1 MKQAGSALG
10 NAEEV
15 GHGVAAPVYLRRRN
29 GSAVELLAYDGA
41 QALLKQVTDTPL
53 VDVTGD
59 LNRGFAW
66 PVRGSHPQRSNA
78 VTPLAAPVWPHTAH
92 PTAVTVELWWPPD
105 QDGYRHVRSFV
116 VWADDP
122 YDAYLTACCLWG
134 SAATGAGAKAAFL
147 YGPDRHIAYRINAA
161 AWTCLQ
167 IPAEA
172 IARVVATVADRDTTD
187 PLPDDPRKSAMHEE
201 RVNGILTYTGTRE
214 EIAELLRKHA
224 EDRDNNA
231 DYFAA
236 AEMRQAAGDI
246 ERGLRNG
253 YVKAA
258 AYRLDDQDNSQ
269 QHTAEASP
277 ATP

>member
-1 MKQAGSALG
+1 MKQVGSVFGDADG
-10 NAEEV
+10 FNC
-15 GHGVAAPVYLRRRN
+15 GAAPPVYLHRRN
-29 GSAVELLAYDGA
+29 GAVVELLPHDDAE
-41 QALLKQVTDTPL
+41 ALLKQVTDTPL

-66 PVRGSHPQRSNA
+66 PVRGSHPRRSNA
-78 VTPLAAPVWPHTAH
+78 VTPLAAPVWPYTAH
-92 PTAVTVELWWPPD
+92 PTAVTIELWWPPD

-122 YDAYLTACCLWG
+122 YVAYLTSCCLWG
-134 SAATGAGAKAAFL
+134 SAATGAGAEAAFL
-147 YGPDRHIAYRINAA
+147 YGPDRRTAYRINAA

-167 IPAEA
+167 IPAET

-187 PLPDDPRKSAMHEE
+187 PPPDDPRKCAMREE
-201 RVNGILTYTGTRE
+201 RVDGILTYTGTRE
-214 EIAELLRKHA
+214 EIAKLLRKHA
-224 EDRDNNA
+224 DDRDASA

-246 ERGLRNG
+246 ERGLRND

-269 QHTAEASP
+269 QHAAEASP
-277 ATP
+277 GTP